1 MCLLLAASKGRVS
14 PWGGLSSGSSH
25 VGLLAGGRVSKACGC
40 TAQFASFTNQA
51 RSLDTEI
58 LIWNTESGAGA
69 TATPSPGHVCSY
81 TLLLSVSGVAES
93 DTTEA
98 T

>member
-1 MCLLLAASKGRVS
+1 M
-14 PWGGLSSGSSH
+14 
-25 VGLLAGGRVSKACGC
+25 
-40 TAQFASFTNQA
+40 
-51 RSLDTEI
+51 DTEI

-81 TLLLSVSGVAES
+81 TLLLSVSGVTES